1 MSILSYINRSYKCYR
16 YYKCYI
22 FSTYNAY
29 STYNTYNNPLI
40 TTKKRESLD
49 SLFYFKYTV

>member
-22 FSTYNAY
+22 FSTYNSY
-29 STYNTYNNPLI
+29 STYNTYKI
-40 TTKKRESLD
+40 TKKGSHTTP
-49 SLFYFKYTV
+49 FYSKYTT